1 MVMLQSLELDPRD
14 RRLLA
19 AFAAVGFA
27 ILSLG
32 GLFALLMK
40 LVRTP
45 ALSVLPAQTYYQSL
59 TGHGILMFVFWL
71 GFVQT
76 AFLIVAGT
84 VLIRRPLW
92 SYRWGWIGLGTMTLA
107 AALALVAIL
116 QGTSVTYN
124 VPVPL
129 SQQFKGTWLV
139 LLSYVLLATGM
150 GVVVVDFI
158 LTILAAVERKRS
170 LADWAAFFR
179 DLPIATFAA
188 IAGLFIAV
196 PGLLFALVT
205 FGGALLW
212 SLGLAP
218 LDPGVYRTNWHIVF
232 HIYHYIPALTL
243 VGVAYVLVEVTADA
257 RSIYAKQLAK
267 ALFLLY
273 PIFVPPTFIYHLLV
287 DPTLPQTVKTVG
299 TVLSLLVGVPTL
311 LHTFII
317 LGMLESRMRQAGYG
331 RVSWLRHLPWGNPAF
346 SSMTVGF
353 LTLLVGGTMAYL
365 LLQAPLAAMLHNTFF
380 VPAYIHPIAGGGAN
394 IIYMGALYVGL
405 PVLLGRR
412 LWGLRL
418 ARVQPYF
425 MGLGLTIMA
434 LFGAAAGL
442 AGVPRRYA
450 LIGANA
456 PANWSGLLNVA
467 LGVGAMLAIVM
478 GILFVV
484 IIVMTAL
491 AGERVGSARAA
502 AVDTLAVDLPHPE
515 GPLPTPMAL
524 VPTLAFLIAVVTL
537 TLWAFQWLAKLPLQA
552 Q

>member
-1 MVMLQSLELDPRD
+1 MALLQSIELDPRD
-14 RRLLA
+14 RRLLS
-19 AFAAVGFA
+19 AFALVGFV

-45 ALSVLPAQTYYQSL
+45 ALSMLSAPTYYQSL
-59 TGHGILMFVFWL
+59 TGHGILMFIFWL
-71 GFVQT
+71 GFIQT

-84 VLIRRPLW
+84 VLVRRPLW
-92 SYRWGWIGLGTMTLA
+92 SYRMGWAGLGIMTLA
-107 AALALVAIL
+107 ASLALVAIL

-129 SQQFKGTWLV
+129 SQQFEGTWLI
-139 LLSYVLLATGM
+139 LLSYILLAIGM
-150 GVVVVDFI
+150 GVVVVDFV
-158 LTILAAVERKRS
+158 LTMLAAVEHKRS
-170 LADWAAFFR
+170 LDCWAAFFR

-196 PGLLFALVT
+196 PGLLAALST
-205 FGGALLW
+205 FGGALMW
-212 SLGLAP
+212 SLGWASI
-218 LDPGVYRTNWHIVF
+218 DAAAYRTNWHIVF

-243 VGVAYVLVEVTADA
+243 VGVAYVLVEATADA

-287 DPTLPQTVKTVG
+287 DPSLPQSVKTIG

-331 RVSWLRHLPWGNPAF
+331 RVAWLRHLPWGNPAF
-346 SSMTVGF
+346 SSLTVGF
-353 LTLLVGGTMAYL
+353 LTLFVGGSMAYL
-365 LLQAPLAAMLHNTFF
+365 LLQAPLAGMLHNTFF

-394 IIYMGALYVGL
+394 IIYMGALYLSL
-405 PVLLGRR
+405 PVLFGRR

-418 ARVQPYF
+418 ARVQPYL

-450 LIGANA
+450 HLAADA
-456 PANWSGLLNVA
+456 PARWTTLLNVA
-467 LGVGAMLAIVM
+467 LGVGAMLAIAA
-478 GILFVV
+478 GILFVL
-484 IIVMTAL
+484 IVAMTAL
-491 AGERVGSARAA
+491 RGERVTGAEAAMADLAPPELAR
-502 AVDTLAVDLPHPE
+502 LP
-515 GPLPTPMAL
+515 GPLPTPLAL
-524 VPTLAFLIAVVTL
+524 VPALAFLVTVLFL
-537 TLWAFQWLAKLPLQA
+537 TYWAFARLAGLPLQTP
-552 Q
+552 